1 LRDWARKAHIKQRLC
16 PKRLCK
22 NPQTNLSL
30 KHDSELPLEGTP
42 YITNTFTETGDPEW
56 TAQHQE
62 TQAQPAQSGTS
73 QHATGKHKSEHT
85 SDNNSAATSQTAEIL
100 KVLKAFLH
108 ETSQGDKSD
117 ILCLS
122 ARPKPDTQNTARQ
135 HQTTELTVASQSDNT
150 KQPPQLTAAQPE
162 HDSPVSH
169 TRPVLTAHRSQ
180 HQPRCLNFW
189 EP

>member
-1 LRDWARKAHIKQRLC
+1 PATQNGL
-16 PKRLCK
+16 PSTKRLK
-22 NPQTNLSL
+22 PN
-30 KHDSELPLEGTP
+30 
-42 YITNTFTETGDPEW
+42 
-56 TAQHQE
+56 
-62 TQAQPAQSGTS
+62 QPRAVPS

-169 TRPVLTAHRSQ
+169 TRPALTAHRSQ